1 MRFARSA
8 TATAL
13 AAGLSAL
20 VSTVTAHA
28 QPQHGDRYVA
38 LGSSYASGPG
48 IAPQIDTK
56 CARSAADYPHLLAQ
70 RIGADLTDVTCS
82 GAVTAD
88 ILSRGQRIRSGVTV
102 PPQID
107 AVTPDTKLVT
117 VSIGGNDLNL
127 IGGMIG
133 RSCHSALTAAA
144 PSVATVPAAAVR
156 ALRTCTTFASTAEP
170 SAAEV
175 AALGRDLTDV
185 VRAVRA
191 KAPHAKVLLVQYL
204 PVLDAHA
211 TTCPGTVVMSPADAT
226 ATRRTYDEL
235 VATTRAAATASGATV
250 VDMPDAD
257 SHTACSPAPWV
268 DGFHNP
274 LSGNNNSIGTSY
286 HPSQAGMQAVAD
298 RLATFAPSN
307 ETLLPAIDSAPRL
320 LAPLVS
326 HTG

>member
-1 MRFARSA
+1 M
-8 TATAL
+8 
-13 AAGLSAL
+13 
-20 VSTVTAHA
+20 STVSAQA

-56 CARSAADYPHLLAQ
+56 CARSGVDYPHLLAQ

-88 ILSRGQRIRSGVTV
+88 ILSRGQRIRSGGTV

-133 RSCHSALTAAA
+133 RSCRSALTAAA

-156 ALRTCTTFASTAEP
+156 ALRTCTSFASTAEP

-175 AALGRDLTDV
+175 ATLGRDLTDV

-211 TTCPGTVVMSPADAT
+211 TTCPGVVMSPADAS

-235 VATTRAAATASGATV
+235 VTATRAAATASGATV

-257 SHTACSPAPWV
+257 SHTACSSTPWV
-268 DGFHNP
+268 NGFHNP
-274 LSGNNNSIGTSY
+274 LSGDSNSIGTSY
-286 HPSQAGMQAVAD
+286 HPNQAGMQAVAD

-307 ETLLPAIDSAPRL
+307 ETLLPAIDSAPRI